1 MVGRGMGGVG
11 QGAGLCRMHVFTF
24 ASATPSVTRTTALT
38 KAGARVCGPTRGL
51 QTTVVTR
58 DHRRLR

>member
-24 ASATPSVTRTTALT
+24 ASATPSVKRTTVFDEELD
-38 KAGARVCGPTRGL
+38 
-51 QTTVVTR
+51 VVAAPR
-58 DHRRLR
+58 LPVRRPADGMSGHLA